1 MTDGPLHVA
10 IDLGAGSGR
19 AVVGGLRDGRLS
31 TAIVHR
37 FHYEPRPS
45 RGRLRW
51 DMRRLAEGL
60 RGALARAQEAAAQ
73 EGGRLTSVGVCSW
86 AVDYGI
92 VDDRGALLEEPVCYR
107 DPRSEGERERVFA
120 QVPRA
125 ELFAR
130 TGVQSLPFNTLY
142 QLMAEVREGL
152 PPEASRML
160 MMPDLCH
167 HLLAGSWVTERTNA
181 STTQLLDARTRT
193 WDDDLVARLGL
204 PRRLLSDI
212 VPAGTVLGRLRKELR
227 TELGLSALDVIAPC
241 THDTGSAVVG
251 TPLRHGWAYVS
262 SGTWSLV
269 GVERTTPL
277 LSRDVDEAGFS
288 NEGGF
293 GDTVRLLQNVM
304 GLWLLESC
312 RKEWVGRG
320 QDVDMAGLL
329 SAAAE
334 LPASPGFVFP
344 DDTRFF
350 KPESMVLE
358 LQAALRET
366 GQPAVDD
373 PVRLSRV
380 ILDSLAL
387 RYASVV
393 KTLERLT
400 GKPVPGLHVVGGG
413 AQNTYL
419 NQATAEATKRPVL
432 AGPVEATGAGNLL
445 VQAMASGE
453 IPNVAAGRDLLARS
467 FPLRLFEPRGQG
479 GWEQAVLRYAE
490 IEERAL
496 RRAESAGKGSAT
508 S

>member
-1 MTDGPLHVA
+1 MTERRLHVA

-19 AVVGGLRDGRLS
+19 ALVGGLQDGRLAA
-31 TAIVHR
+31 AIAHR

-60 RGALARAQEAAAQ
+60 RGSLDKAQQAAAQ

-86 AVDYGI
+86 AVDYGL
-92 VDDRGALLEEPVCYR
+92 VNDRGELVEEPVCYR

-120 QVPRA
+120 QIPRA
-125 ELFAR
+125 ELFSR

-142 QLMAEVREGL
+142 QLMAEVRQGL
-152 PPEASRML
+152 PPEACRML

-181 STTQLLDARTRT
+181 STTQLVDARTGA
-193 WDDDLVARLGL
+193 WDDDLVTRLGL

-227 TELGLSALDVIAPC
+227 SELGLSALDVIAPC
-241 THDTGSAVVG
+241 THDTASAVVG
-251 TPLRHGWAYVS
+251 TPLRNGWAYIS

-269 GVERTTPL
+269 GVERTAPL
-277 LSRDVDEAGFS
+277 LSPDVDEAGFS

-293 GDTVRLLQNVM
+293 GDTVRLLANVM

-312 RKEWVGRG
+312 RKEWAAHG
-320 QDVDMAGLL
+320 QEVDITGLL
-329 SAAAE
+329 AAAAE
-334 LPASPGFVFP
+334 LVACPGFVFP
-344 DDTRFF
+344 DDVRFF
-350 KPESMVLE
+350 KPESMVRE
-358 LQAALRET
+358 LQSALRET
-366 GQPAVDD
+366 GQPSVDD
-373 PVRLSRV
+373 PVRLTRV

-400 GKPVPGLHVVGGG
+400 GQPIPGVHVVGGG
-413 AQNTYL
+413 AQNAYL

-445 VQAMASGE
+445 VQTMASGE
-453 IPNVAAGRDLLARS
+453 IPNLAAGRDILARS
-467 FPLRLFEPRGQG
+467 FPQRLFEPRNPPA
-479 GWEQAVLRYAE
+479 WEQAAARYAE
-490 IEERAL
+490 IEERA
-496 RRAESAGKGSAT
+496 
-508 S
+508 